1 MRISLFSLI
10 VFPLFFSFLL
20 RTSRPETLTNEGSA
34 VQGSFEILL
43 DGGEKRII
51 EFHATR
57 ATDGTTSGETIFR
70 DVVSENA
77 PKPTPSAEGAPETA
91 KVLFMKADVDC
102 LVIEDNKAMMSG
114 SIVESTL
121 PQYVGRRVLIVAQED
136 RLRKGTEKHD
146 RLTWG
151 VYRNTQPNWIAQDQE
166 RPDEPTN
173 LSRIATDA
181 ERPEDEG
188 TPSNKEMLVGCHTFP
203 LSSFAFFNAKQ
214 GHGSVKVKP

>member
-1 MRISLFSLI
+1 MRISLLSLI
-10 VFPLFFSFLL
+10 VFPLFFSFLF
-20 RTSRPETLTNEGSA
+20 RTPKPERLTNEGSA

-51 EFHATR
+51 QFHANR

-70 DVVSENA
+70 DVVSENVTR
-77 PKPTPSAEGAPETA
+77 PTASADGSPETA

-173 LSRIATDA
+173 LSWIATDA

-188 TPSNKEMLVGCHTFP
+188 TPSNKETLVGCHTFP
-203 LSSFAFFNAKQ
+203 LSSFAFFNTKQ
-214 GHGSVKVKP
+214 GHGSVSVKP